1 MVSINQIK
9 AGLGDYIEA
18 VMLPRMDSKRKFVT
32 GIAYILIASKM
43 DQMIREISVLPAI
56 KILGIIDPDGNVDI
70 DSLYKAAKAQIER
83 QGELEISIKMLGDFK
98 FRAADIDE
106 LYRYILNGG
115 KPA

>member
-9 AGLGDYIEA
+9 AGMGDYIEA

-32 GIAYILIASKM
+32 GIAYILIATKI
-43 DQMIREISVLPAI
+43 DQMLPTIAALPAI
-56 KILGIIDPDGNVDI
+56 KVLGVIDQDGNVDI

>member
-1 MVSINQIK
+1 MVNMNQIK

-32 GIAYILIASKM
+32 GMAYILIASKM
-43 DQMIREISVLPAI
+43 DQVIPAIAALPAI
-56 KILGIIDPDGNVDI
+56 KMLGVIDQDGNVDI

>member
-1 MVSINQIK
+1 MVNLNQIT

-32 GIAYILIASKM
+32 GIAYILIVSKM
-43 DQMIREISVLPAI
+43 DQMISVISALPAI
-56 KILGIIDPDGNVDI
+56 KMLGIIDPDGNVDI

-98 FRAADIDE
+98 FHAADIDE

>member
-1 MVSINQIK
+1 MVNMNQIK
-9 AGLGDYIEA
+9 SGLGDYIDV

-32 GIAYILIASKM
+32 GMAYILIASKM
-43 DQMIREISVLPAI
+43 DQVIRAISALPAI
-56 KILGIIDPDGNVDI
+56 KMLGIIDPDGNVDI

-98 FRAADIDE
+98 FHAADIDE

>member
-1 MVSINQIK
+1 MVSINQIN

-43 DQMIREISVLPAI
+43 DQIISAISALPAI
-56 KILGIIDPDGNVDI
+56 KMLGIIDADGNVDI

-98 FRAADIDE
+98 FRADDIDE

>member
-9 AGLGDYIEA
+9 AGLGDYIDA

-43 DQMIREISVLPAI
+43 DQVIPAISALPAI
-56 KILGIIDPDGNVDI
+56 NMLGIIDPDGNVDI

-98 FRAADIDE
+98 FRADDIDE

>member
-32 GIAYILIASKM
+32 GMAYILIAMKM
-43 DQMIREISVLPAI
+43 DQVIPEIAESPAI
-56 KILGIIDPDGNVDI
+56 KMLGIIDTDGNVDI

>member
-32 GIAYILIASKM
+32 GIAYILIATKIDNM
-43 DQMIREISVLPAI
+43 VPTIAALPAI
-56 KILGIIDPDGNVDI
+56 KMIGVIDQEGNVDI

-83 QGELEISIKMLGDFK
+83 QGEMLGDFK